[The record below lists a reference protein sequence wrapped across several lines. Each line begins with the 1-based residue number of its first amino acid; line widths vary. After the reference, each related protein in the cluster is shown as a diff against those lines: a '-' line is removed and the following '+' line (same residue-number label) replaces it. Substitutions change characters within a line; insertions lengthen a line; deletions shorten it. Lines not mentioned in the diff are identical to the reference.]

1 MREMLPRPPRPVW
14 VFCGGDGDLGL
25 IEDEEVGSA
34 VGGAT
39 LGVVLLLMVEERIM
53 LPAPPRPIRVV
64 VLEVDIAGSV
74 RRYGGG

>member
-1 MREMLPRPPRPVW
+1 MLPRPPRPVW
-14 VFCGGDGDLGL
+14 ICVCFGGDGDLGL

-39 LGVVLLLMVEERIM
+39 LGVVLLLTVEERIM